1 MLPGKASVSNAI
13 CKSVVTGQVLV
24 MLCLDAGRKTHS
36 TSKWTVKDM
45 EVEVSRWH
53 VGARDETEIEKK
65 VKNPKKRLV
74 FMEFEQYFMHVF
86 DIVKS
91 IVVLHVF

>member
-1 MLPGKASVSNAI
+1 
-13 CKSVVTGQVLV
+13 
-24 MLCLDAGRKTHS
+24 MLCLDAGRKPHS

-65 VKNPKKRLV
+65 VENQK
-74 FMEFEQYFMHVF
+74 FEKTLGFHG
-86 DIVKS
+86 I
-91 IVVLHVF
+91 

>member
-1 MLPGKASVSNAI
+1 MLPGKASVTNAI

-53 VGARDETEIEKK
+53 VGARNETEIEKK
-65 VKNPKKRLV
+65 VKNPKNAWFSWNLSNILCMRL
-74 FMEFEQYFMHVF
+74 
-86 DIVKS
+86 I
-91 IVVLHVF
+91 L